1 MLIQCTLELI
11 AGILELKSERAT
23 ASFQIRPHFES
34 WTPFSNRRFRE
45 LKIMAP
51 LWLRISQKKF
61 PAHASG
67 IRVGAGDG
75 SQQFYLSAAS
85 SLKQA
90 L

>member
-11 AGILELKSERAT
+11 AGILELESERAT
-23 ASFQIRPHFES
+23 ASFQICPILNLGL
-34 WTPFSNRRFRE
+34 PFSNRRFGE
-45 LKIMAP
+45 LKSMAP

-67 IRVGAGDG
+67 IKVGASDD
-75 SQQFYLSAAS
+75 SQQFCLSATS